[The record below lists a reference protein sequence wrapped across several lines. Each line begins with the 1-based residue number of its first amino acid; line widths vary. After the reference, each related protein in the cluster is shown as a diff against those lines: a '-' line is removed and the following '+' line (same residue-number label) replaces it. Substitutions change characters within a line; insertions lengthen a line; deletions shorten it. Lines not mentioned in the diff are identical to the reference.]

1 VHDANGDP
9 VEIEHETVIDTGVV
23 GHARSVAPSRHH
35 VSVPPT
41 ADDGGHPLETVEHLE
56 HMHVACMDD
65 EIATAEGLVGL
76 RGQVGPR
83 LGDVGVCDEPDAH
96 RDEAT
101 WWISRGDQC
110 RCG

>member
-9 VEIEHETVIDTGVV
+9 VEIEHEKVVDTGSS
-23 GHARSVAPSRHH
+23 GTPGRLPHPGTMSPFPRQQ
-35 VSVPPT
+35 T
-41 ADDGGHPLETVEHLE
+41 TGGHPLETVE